1 VEPKK
6 PVDWESIEKD
16 WRAGIKTKLQ
26 ISQEY
31 GISRAAMDKR
41 FKKLG
46 VDRDLTEKI
55 QQRAQALVTQQ
66 MVTQTVTAG
75 TNVTTPRE
83 SEIIEVNAQVQANAI
98 FSHRKDINRYRNLI
112 TKLLNEIE
120 VETDNPEPFA
130 ELAEVIIWK
139 SADGDVVQT
148 KEEINRMNR
157 MQQLF
162 DRVMSNPARVDSM
175 KKLSDTLK
183 TLIGLERQALGLK
196 EEQMPTAPNGEA
208 RQRSEFYE

>member
-1 VEPKK
+1 
-6 PVDWESIEKD
+6 
-16 WRAGIKTKLQ
+16 
-26 ISQEY
+26 
-31 GISRAAMDKR
+31 MDKR